1 MCRIAGILNTALPI
15 VALENTV
22 EQMCVLLKHGGP
34 DDGGIFTVATQ
45 HLVLGNRRLSLLD
58 LSAAGHQPMHYGNR
72 FTITYNGELYNY
84 ATLKSELIAAGMQF
98 TTGTDTEV
106 ILAAFAKWNTQSFE
120 KLNGMFAFA
129 LWDNKE
135 QKLYLVRDAAG
146 IKPLYYSTAS
156 GAIAFASEM
165 GAFAPIEYLQNKNET
180 ANVYQLAYGFIPE
193 PVTTLAHVKP
203 LPKGCFF
210 AYDTK
215 TKLGSL
221 QSFSFFSFSDT
232 IKDETS
238 AKQII
243 SNALEGAVQRQMIAD
258 APVGVF
264 LSGGI
269 DSAIIAQL
277 ANINRNKEKLHT
289 LSIYFN
295 ESKYSE
301 KQYQDIVANRLNST
315 HHSILLKETNFHTY
329 FPQILDAM
337 DMPSCDGINTWFI
350 SKFAADEGLKA
361 VLSGVGADELFGGY
375 PSFNRMQKALLL
387 QKLPKIAL
395 SIGGVFNAKKY
406 GRVSYLQI
414 AGIRGLYLFLR
425 GHFTPLQ
432 IAKQL
437 GGYEKEIWQTLNE
450 CPVSPTL
457 SIESEKN
464 VASWM
469 EFNMYMQDQLLRDAD
484 VMSMARGLEI
494 RVPFLDN
501 EVVKPVF
508 AMSSQIKFSG
518 KVSKHLLIDSFDKI
532 LPKEIWDRP
541 KMGFS
546 FPFAEWL
553 ANSVYVRELEQS
565 KNANTQKACKDF
577 LQGKLH
583 WSRIMSLI
591 VLKNKLAAQAF

>member
-1 MCRIAGILNTALPI
+1 MCRIAGILNTSIAIPF
-15 VALENTV
+15 LENTV
-22 EQMCVLLKHGGP
+22 EQMCALLKHGGP
-34 DDGGIFTVATQ
+34 DDGGIFTEATS

-72 FTITYNGELYNY
+72 YTITYNGELYNY
-84 ATLKSELIAAGMQF
+84 TTLKSELKAAGMLF
-98 TTGTDTEV
+98 STGTDTEV
-106 ILAAFAKWNTQSFE
+106 ILAAFEKWNIQSFA

-135 QKLYLVRDAAG
+135 KKLYLVRDAAG

-156 GAIAFASEM
+156 GALAFASEM
-165 GAFAPIEYLQNKNET
+165 RAFAPIEYLQKKNET
-180 ANVYQLAYGFIPE
+180 AKVYQLAYGFIPE
-193 PVTTLAHVKP
+193 PVTTLAEVKP

-215 TKLGSL
+215 TQLGSL

-232 IKDETS
+232 IKDEV
-238 AKQII
+238 KVKEII
-243 SNALEGAVQRQMIAD
+243 YNALEGAVQRQLVAD

-269 DSAIIAQL
+269 DSAIIANL
-277 ANINRNKEKLHT
+277 ANINRDKSKLHT

-295 ESKYSE
+295 EEKYSE
-301 KQYQDIVANRLNST
+301 KKYQDIVARSLHST
-315 HHSILLKETNFHTY
+315 HHSILLKETNFHAH
-329 FPQILDAM
+329 FPKILDAM
-337 DMPSCDGINTWFI
+337 DMPTCDGINTWFI

-375 PSFNRMQKALLL
+375 PSFSRMHKALLL
-387 QKLPKIAL
+387 QKLPKISL
-395 SIGGVFNAKKY
+395 RVGGGLNVKKY
-406 GRVSYLQI
+406 GRISYLQI
-414 AGIRGLYLFLR
+414 GGIRGLYLFLR
-425 GHFTPLQ
+425 GHFTPIE

-437 GGYEKEIWQTLNE
+437 GGYEKEVWHTLSE
-450 CPVSPTL
+450 CPTSPTL
-457 SIESEKN
+457 SISSEKN
-464 VASWM
+464 IASWM
-469 EFNMYMQDQLLRDAD
+469 EFNIYMQDQLLRDAD
-484 VMSMARGLEI
+484 IMSMASGLEI

-501 EVVKPVF
+501 EMLKPVF
-508 AMSSQIKFSG
+508 GTDSKLKFGG
-518 KVSKHLLIDSFDKI
+518 KISKQLLIDSFDKI
-532 LPKEIWDRP
+532 LPTEIWDRP

-553 ANSVYVRELEQS
+553 ANSKYVRALEQS
-565 KNANTQKACKDF
+565 KNVHTQKACKDF

-591 VLKNKLAAQAF
+591 VLKNKLAAQSF